1 MTKKARDKIL
11 AGLNDAIAFADGT
24 ADKSKYR
31 VHIPPEIDVRAMRRR
46 MKLTQEDFCAS
57 YGFTLARVR
66 DWEQGRSSPDGAV
79 RAYLLVID
87 RQPKAVAK
95 ALRVA

>member
-31 VHIPPEIDVRAMRRR
+31 VHIPSEIDVAGIRRQLK
-46 MKLTQEDFCAS
+46 MTQAEFCAQF
-57 YGFTLARVR
+57 GFGIARVR